1 MSRKGF
7 QMLELKHLK
16 KYFHV
21 GNTTTKALDDVSLS
35 FRDKEFVS
43 ILGPSGSGKTTML
56 NIIGGLDKYDSG
68 DLLIKNKSTK
78 NFKDTDWDAYRNN
91 SVGFIFQ
98 SYNLIGHLSI
108 LDNVELGMTLSGVS
122 SEERTQKAKDALTR
136 VGLGEHIGKKIAQL
150 SGGQMQ
156 RVAIARAIANDPEIL
171 LADEPTGALD
181 SQTSVQ
187 IMNLIKEISKDRL
200 VIMVTHDEELAKD
213 YSDRIVRF
221 ADGKIQDDTNPYD
234 DSNRNQQFNL
244 KRTKMSW
251 WTALKLSFTNLKT
264 KKGRTLLTAFASS
277 IGIISIAI
285 VLGLSNGFRIQIGQT
300 QGETL
305 SKFPITISQ
314 VATQTSVG
322 SSITKDKSDTSK
334 SENINYV
341 IAQQDQSEAATHAN
355 KIDSNYLDYL
365 TKINPNDSNNISYN
379 RATGMNLLRE
389 VNGKIQSVKF
399 STQSDNG
406 SNMSQ
411 QMSAMTGMGVSVFP
425 EQLDQ
430 SKGNFLKDNYQLV
443 NGEYPSNPTDV
454 VLIVDKDN
462 KTNINALKNLGFDVS
477 NDQKLDYNQIIGTS
491 IKLVNNNNYYQQLPT
506 GNFMPTQDLTT
517 AYNNSQNREVKVVGI
532 LKSNENSRTTAL
544 APGIAYSDKLAQEII
559 QDNANSEIV
568 KAQKESDNNVLTG
581 QPITSD
587 MAKTQTLAFLGGNDI
602 PTSILI
608 YTDNFKNKEN
618 VLTYLDRY
626 NEGKSDE
633 DKIIYTDMAGTVSSL
648 TGGLMDGI
656 TYVLVAFAGISL
668 VTSMIMIGILTYTSV
683 IERTKEIG
691 VLKALGARKS
701 DITHVFDAE
710 TFILGLGSGVL
721 GVGIGY
727 LALFPINALLYQI
740 TNMENVANLNPVH
753 AIILIIISTALTM
766 LGGHIPS
773 KMASKKDAS
782 TALRSE

>member
-1 MSRKGF
+1 
-7 QMLELKHLK
+7 MLELRHLK

-477 NDQKLDYNQIIGTS
+477 NDQKLDYNQIIGTN

-618 VLTYLDRY
+618 VLTYLNRY

>member
-7 QMLELKHLK
+7 QMLELRHLK

>member
-443 NGEYPSNPTDV
+443 NGEYPSSPTDV